1 MTTSALAGLSA
12 ESLIDDIRRMTT
24 ASSNDERHD
33 VLTAVLREVGVRFAG
48 ESFSAGGGGGRDSRT
63 TGRNVSVTV
72 GDGPEEIVLGAHYDA
87 AYLADGTLG
96 PGALDNA
103 ASCMAL
109 ARVAAIVSGDRTPR
123 RIRIVW
129 FDMEETGEKGSRQFV
144 LSHGTSHIRAMLN
157 FDVNGYGETILFR
170 VAEQAADPWLRR
182 VLVRTCASESMDC
195 VRCDYLPPSD
205 DRAFGEAGIP
215 TLSIASLPREEARQL
230 VLHLRR
236 RARTP
241 SRIAEGP
248 SPAILRIMHTSLDVA
263 ENIDGPSLLR
273 SVRLIAALARAC
285 AFAPSSL

>member
-1 MTTSALAGLSA
+1 VTTSAVAGLSA
-12 ESLIDDIRRMTT
+12 ESLLDDVRRMTT
-24 ASSNDERHD
+24 ASSNDERYD
-33 VLTAVLREVGVRFAG
+33 VLTTILRESGMPFVD
-48 ESFSAGGGGGRDSRT
+48 EIFSVEGGGGRDPRVR
-63 TGRNVSVTV
+63 GRNVSVTV

-129 FDMEETGEKGSRQFV
+129 FDMEEVGEKGSRQFV
-144 LSHGTSHIRAMLN
+144 LSHGTDHIRAMLN

-170 VAEQAADPWLRR
+170 VAEQARDTWLRR
-182 VLVRTCASESMDC
+182 LLVRTCASESMDC

-215 TLSIASLPREEARQL
+215 TLSIASLPREEAHQL
-230 VLHLRR
+230 VSHFRR
-236 RARTP
+236 RAR
-241 SRIAEGP
+241 SRIAKGP
-248 SPAILRIMHTSLDVA
+248 APAILRIMHTSSDVA
-263 ENIDGPSLLR
+263 ENIDGPSL
-273 SVRLIAALARAC
+273 VRIVRFIAALARAC
-285 AFAPSSL
+285 ALTSSI